1 MTDKEAMKLALVI
14 EQFDNNNESLPLELL
29 KPIAQTLRALA
40 QEKALQALQALEALE
55 SADWY
60 IDQLEMLVYSSV
72 DDDGTH
78 ENRAKVQVAITAIKA
93 ALALPAYTKEDIDR
107 AFSAGIAEGEKMV
120 IEAQPPQPEQE
131 PVAWRA
137 PAWSSVHG
145 KYGYRDFNDPL
156 RDINGTFS
164 RHNEPLYT
172 APPQRPWVGLTDEE
186 IKEFDTWHDNREEK
200 VGWVNPS
207 EIVTYIETKLKEK
220 NT

>member
-1 MTDKEAMKLALVI
+1 MTDTNTGWRKRQIALDIKAENARELGLDYEPSMTKDEALKL
-14 EQFDNNNESLPLELL
+14 
-29 KPIAQTLRALA
+29 T
-40 QEKALQALQALEALE
+40 LEALE

-72 DDDGTH
+72 DDDGPH
-78 ENRAKVQVAITAIKA
+78 ENRAKVQVAIIAIKA

-120 IEAQPPQPEQE
+120 IEAQPPQPEQK

-172 APPQRPWVGLTDEE
+172 APPQRPWIGLTDEE
-186 IKEFDTWHDNREEK
+186 IADYLGDEYHGMCESELEFFRLG
-200 VGWVNPS
+200 VAAA
-207 EIVTYIETKLKEK
+207 KEK